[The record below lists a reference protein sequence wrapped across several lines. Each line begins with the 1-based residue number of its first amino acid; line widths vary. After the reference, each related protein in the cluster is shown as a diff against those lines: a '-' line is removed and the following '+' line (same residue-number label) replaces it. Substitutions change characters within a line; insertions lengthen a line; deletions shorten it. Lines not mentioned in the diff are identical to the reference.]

1 MNTADRLSAALA
13 VANAGYRIEREPY
26 RSPRAALTHQ
36 SMDHSAWP
44 GADLVVQ
51 GIRDLERGAETIES
65 LLVSLSAP
73 QLRALGLTILEPLPD
88 PEVRLYRR
96 LAATHGDGAHA
107 KYNAF
112 VRRIVSF
119 QRAGACAS

>member
-1 MNTADRLSAALA
+1 
-13 VANAGYRIEREPY
+13 
-26 RSPRAALTHQ
+26 
-36 SMDHSAWP
+36 MDHSAWP

-73 QLRALGLTILEPLPD
+73 RLRALGLTILEPLPD
-88 PEVRLYRR
+88 SEVRLYRR
-96 LAATHGDGAHA
+96 LAAMHGDGAHA
-107 KYNAF
+107 RYNAF

-119 QRAGACAS
+119 QRAGARARQRPTPTSTSSVEPPRSLSGGGAPRSTSTW